1 MNNMM
6 QFLNLRRQG
15 VSSNEIYDAATQRAF
30 EEAERRT
37 NARTTE
43 FEERVQSADTILRN
57 LLTAIEQN
65 NQQTLQEE
73 QGNLNTLRVN
83 TTTQRTALEQ
93 AQTTLTETEDAL
105 EKQREKIEL
114 LEKALKQ
121 QIADLENKRISKD
134 VKKIAKF
141 AQERCE
147 ARSKET
153 N

>member
-1 MNNMM
+1 MQNMM

-15 VSSNEIYDAATQRAF
+15 VTTNEIYDAATQRAF
-30 EEAERRT
+30 AEAEQRT
-37 NARTTE
+37 NARAAE
-43 FEERVQSADTILRN
+43 FEERVQSADTILQN

-65 NQQTLQEE
+65 SQQVLQEE
-73 QGNLNTLRVN
+73 QGKLTTLRAN
-83 TTTQRTALEQ
+83 TVTQRTALEQ
-93 AQTTLTETEDAL
+93 AQTTLNETEKAV
-105 EKQREKIEL
+105 EKQGEKIEL
-114 LEKALKQ
+114 LEKTLRQ
-121 QIADLENKRISKD
+121 QIADLEKKRISKD